1 MYNSYIKF
9 ANDRGIANPGANK
22 KINKTF
28 RRIQRVLEV
37 SVDPLF
43 GVKSLND
50 DEFIGNYE
58 KKWGIDKKLFT
69 PRISKP

>member
-1 MYNSYIKF
+1 VQKVI
-9 ANDRGIANPGANK
+9 D
-22 KINKTF
+22 
-28 RRIQRVLEV
+28 V

-50 DEFIGNYE
+50 DDFIGNYE